1 MPTPEGQIT
10 SSKIYNQEP
19 EEKQDD
25 LSDVQGSSGDEP
37 AGEDEGSE
45 EASQEV

>member
-10 SSKIYNQEP
+10 SSEIWKE

-25 LSDVQGSSGDEP
+25 LFDVQGSGGDEQP
-37 AGEDEGSE
+37 AEDQGSD

>member
-10 SSKIYNQEP
+10 SSQIYNQEP
-19 EEKQDD
+19 EEKTDD
-25 LSDVQGSSGDEP
+25 LSDVQGSSESEP
-37 AGEDEGSE
+37 TGENQGSE